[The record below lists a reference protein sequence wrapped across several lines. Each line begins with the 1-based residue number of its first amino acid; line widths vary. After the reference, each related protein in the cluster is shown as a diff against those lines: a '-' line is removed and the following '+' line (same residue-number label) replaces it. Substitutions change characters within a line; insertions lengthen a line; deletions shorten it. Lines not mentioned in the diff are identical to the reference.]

1 MDEVEVIITLAKGT
15 RLSQL
20 NTVEA
25 EVVVRHSI
33 ENVEINGNMIS
44 FSRVKRTQK
53 LSSQK

>member
-25 EVVVRHSI
+25 EVVVRRSK

-44 FSRVKRTQK
+44 STRVKMTK
-53 LSSQK
+53 KISSQK